1 MTASFIIAAVVL
13 LIDQLTKVW
22 SVNYLTTLPEDT
34 YKLWEG
40 VLHLKYAENRGAAF
54 GMLQGGR
61 WFFLALTLAACVV
74 IVWFMVKER
83 KRMHF
88 LMSLSLGLILS
99 GAIGNL
105 IDRAVLGYVRD
116 MIYVAIINFAVF
128 NVADMAIC
136 VGCALLVLDLLFFK
150 GKAYMQMLDELDKA
164 KAAAKAKKQNDQEQ

>member
-1 MTASFIIAAVVL
+1 MTASFIIAAAVL

-22 SVNYLTTLPEDT
+22 SVNYLTTLPENT

-40 VLHLKYAENRGAAF
+40 VLHLKYVENRGAAF

-61 WFFLALTLAACVV
+61 WFFLALTFVACIA

-88 LMSLSLGLILS
+88 LMCFSLGLILS
-99 GAIGNL
+99 GALGNL
-105 IDRAVLGYVRD
+105 IDRAILGYVRD

-136 VGCALLVLDLLFFK
+136 IGCGLLVLDLLFFK
-150 GKAYMQMLDELDKA
+150 GKAYMQMLDEQYKGKA
-164 KAAAKAKKQNDQEQ
+164 SEKKEDNQEQ